1 MFLSSLRLPRPGL
14 ITAALILIADQLVKW
29 WVTGPL
35 DLANLRE
42 VEVMPLF
49 RFTWAENRGVSLGL
63 LSGETPASRWLLVA
77 LTGAISLG
85 VVYWMTREKLRADII
100 ALGLV
105 LGGALGNI
113 IDRVRQGFVTD
124 YADLHFGDFRPF
136 MIFNLADAAISIG
149 VVIILARSLLLREKR
164 PDQPAPDAT
173 ET

>member
-1 MFLSSLRLPRPGL
+1 MNRLPTPGL
-14 ITAALILIADQLVKW
+14 ITAALIVIADQLVKW
-29 WVTGPL
+29 WVIGSL
-35 DLANLRE
+35 DLANVIE
-42 VEVMPLF
+42 VEVLPFF

-85 VVYWMTREKLRADII
+85 VLYWMSREKLRGDII

-136 MIFNLADAAISIG
+136 MIFNLADAAITIG

-164 PDQPAPDAT
+164 PDQQAPDAP

>member
-1 MFLSSLRLPRPGL
+1 MTQLPRPGL
-14 ITAALILIADQLVKW
+14 ITAALILVADQLVKW

-35 DLANLRE
+35 DLRFADQVGVL
-42 VEVMPLF
+42 PFF

-85 VVYWMTREKLRADII
+85 VLYWMTREKLRADII

-124 YADLHFGDFRPF
+124 YADLHFGEFRPF

-149 VVIILARSLLLREKR
+149 VVIILARSLLLREK
-164 PDQPAPDAT
+164 PPQKSAPDAP

>member
-1 MFLSSLRLPRPGL
+1 MNRPPTPGL
-14 ITAALILIADQLVKW
+14 ITAALILVADQLAKW

-35 DLANLRE
+35 DLANRIE
-42 VEVMPLF
+42 VEVMPYF

-85 VVYWMTREKLRADII
+85 VLYWMSREKLRADVI

-105 LGGALGNI
+105 LGGAMGNI
-113 IDRVRQGFVTD
+113 IDRVRLGYVTD
-124 YADLHFGDFRPF
+124 YADLHFGEFRPF

-149 VVIILARSLLLREKR
+149 VVIILARSLLLREK
-164 PDQPAPDAT
+164 PDNQQAHDAP

>member
-1 MFLSSLRLPRPGL
+1 MNRLPTPGL
-14 ITAALILIADQLVKW
+14 ITAALILIADQLAKW

-35 DLANLRE
+35 DLANRLE
-42 VEVMPLF
+42 VEVLPFF

-85 VVYWMTREKLRADII
+85 VLYWMSREKLRGDII

-124 YADLHFGDFRPF
+124 YADLHFGEFRPF
-136 MIFNLADAAISIG
+136 MIFNLADAAVTIG

-164 PDQPAPDAT
+164 PDQQAPDAP